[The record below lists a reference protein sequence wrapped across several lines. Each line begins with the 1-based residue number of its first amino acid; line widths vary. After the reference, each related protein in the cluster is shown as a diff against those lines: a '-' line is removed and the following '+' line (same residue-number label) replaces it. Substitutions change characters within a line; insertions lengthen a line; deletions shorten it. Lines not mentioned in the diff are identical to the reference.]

1 MLESVPMS
9 DEPTQD
15 WSVDESHTDKNRFK
29 KYGKNHAREVASC
42 FANLATVVGHL
53 KAGEALGSF
62 RLNFFRRE
70 SGDIWRIG
78 QTGVPSARETRLYLL
93 ILVLPK
99 TIHVLT
105 IGDKD
110 TQQADLAKC
119 KQIESAIH
127 SNT

>member
-1 MLESVPMS
+1 MS
-9 DEPTQD
+9 DKPAQD
-15 WSVDESHTDKNRFK
+15 WSVDDSHADKNRFK

-42 FANLATVVGHL
+42 FANLATVVGLL
-53 KAGEALGSF
+53 KAGAALGS
-62 RLNFFRRE
+62 FRRE

-78 QTGVPSARETRLYLL
+78 QTKVPSARETRLY
-93 ILVLPK
+93 ILVLVLSK
-99 TIHVLT
+99 AIHVLT

-127 SNT
+127 SGR